1 MTQSPRAT
9 IARNTPNIAVVG
21 VGGGGGNAINNMIA
35 EGIGGVD
42 FIAANTDAQALKK
55 TDAPRLVQLSS
66 ELTGGLGAGADPEVG
81 RQAAIDSLD
90 EIMDHLSGYDMCF
103 ITAGMGGGTGT
114 GAAPVIAEACRA
126 KNILTVGV
134 VTLPFSFEGARRM
147 RAAEYG
153 FANLLNTADTVI
165 VIPNQNLLRIADA
178 GTTFENALKTADKV
192 LSLGV
197 RCITDLILREGLVNL
212 DFADV
217 RYVMKN
223 GGRALMGTA
232 QAKGPKRASEAAAAA
247 IANPLLG
254 EPSLK
259 EARGALVSISGGN
272 DLTLYEIDEAMTLVR
287 EAVSEETDVVM
298 GASFDPTLD
307 GAFKISVVATGLRN

>member
-1 MTQSPRAT
+1 MTQSPRAP
-9 IARNTPNIAVVG
+9 IARNTPNIAVIG
-21 VGGGGGNAINNMIA
+21 VGGGGGNAINNMID

-55 TDAPRLVQLSS
+55 TNAPRLVQLSS

-90 EIMDHLSGYDMCF
+90 EIMDHLNGYDMCF

-178 GTTFENALKTADKV
+178 GTTFESALKTADKV
-192 LSLGV
+192 LSSA
-197 RCITDLILREGLVNL
+197 C
-212 DFADV
+212 A
-217 RYVMKN
+217 
-223 GGRALMGTA
+223 ALPISSC
-232 QAKGPKRASEAAAAA
+232 AKAW
-247 IANPLLG
+247 
-254 EPSLK
+254 
-259 EARGALVSISGGN
+259 SIS
-272 DLTLYEIDEAMTLVR
+272 TSPMCVT
-287 EAVSEETDVVM
+287 S
-298 GASFDPTLD
+298 
-307 GAFKISVVATGLRN
+307 

>member
-1 MTQSPRAT
+1 MTQSPRAS

-21 VGGGGGNAINNMIA
+21 VGGGGGNAINNMIS
-35 EGIGGVD
+35 EGISGVD

-55 TDAPRLVQLSS
+55 TNAPRMVQLSS

-147 RAAEYG
+147 RA
-153 FANLLNTADTVI
+153 
-165 VIPNQNLLRIADA
+165 
-178 GTTFENALKTADKV
+178 
-192 LSLGV
+192 
-197 RCITDLILREGLVNL
+197 
-212 DFADV
+212 
-217 RYVMKN
+217 
-223 GGRALMGTA
+223 
-232 QAKGPKRASEAAAAA
+232 
-247 IANPLLG
+247 
-254 EPSLK
+254 
-259 EARGALVSISGGN
+259 
-272 DLTLYEIDEAMTLVR
+272 
-287 EAVSEETDVVM
+287 
-298 GASFDPTLD
+298 
-307 GAFKISVVATGLRN
+307 